1 MDLFIYLL
9 VGLPLSLLFLYII
22 FDTVNGDNKWNIL
35 YYYCNYDILLWTTR
49 AIWRTGKTIKVDS
62 SYYFNNMIELELET
76 QQMVDE
82 SIAYDY
88 GKQFIC
94 PNCGEPFD
102 GHKCENCKYTEE
114 RWENSNL

>member
-22 FDTVNGDNKWNIL
+22 FDAVNKNDW
-35 YYYCNYDILLWTTR
+35 DM
-49 AIWRTGKTIKVDS
+49 A
-62 SYYFNNMIELELET
+62 ELELET
-76 QQMVDE
+76 QQVVEE
-82 SIAYDY
+82 SIACDY

-102 GHKCENCKYTEE
+102 GHECENCKYTEE
-114 RWENSNL
+114 RWKDSSLYLKECYYM